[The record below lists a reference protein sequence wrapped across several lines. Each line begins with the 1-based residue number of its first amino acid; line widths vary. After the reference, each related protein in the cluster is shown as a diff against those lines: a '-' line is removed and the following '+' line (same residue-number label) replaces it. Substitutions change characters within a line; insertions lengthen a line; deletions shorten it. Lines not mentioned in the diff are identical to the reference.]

1 MDPDPYWI
9 RIQELCG
16 SGSKFNVF
24 AVGSTKRASN
34 CRYERLLIYNCN
46 TYLSTFILRNLKD
59 LDQILLLFHLN
70 IISIYFTKIC
80 FLLDTVL

>member
-1 MDPDPYWI
+1 MDPDPNSMYL
-9 RIQELCG
+9 QLDPQHVLQTVDM
-16 SGSKFNVF
+16 K
-24 AVGSTKRASN
+24 K
-34 CRYERLLIYNCN
+34 RLLIYNCN